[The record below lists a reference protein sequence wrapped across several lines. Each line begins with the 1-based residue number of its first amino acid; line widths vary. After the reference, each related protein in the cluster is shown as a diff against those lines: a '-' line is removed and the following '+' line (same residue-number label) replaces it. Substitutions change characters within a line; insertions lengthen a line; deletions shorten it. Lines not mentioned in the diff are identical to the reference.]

1 MQHIHAMKR
10 ILAPFVASM
19 CLLLA
24 TSPSFAANEARNPE
38 QGLLWRVEK
47 KGVPA
52 CHLFGT
58 MHHDDERVTQVAP
71 AVQRAFDAA
80 RTFAVEMINDGEAT
94 RTYQRAMV
102 RKAPL
107 LSELVGEADWPRY
120 ETLLAHH
127 GLPPNARAHL
137 KPWAALLILVRPAEP
152 PGIILDH
159 LLLNDA
165 RNRGKNVVALESI
178 DEQIAAMNDLPD
190 DTQLALLRH
199 AEANYD
205 RIQESFKP
213 LVQTYLARDL
223 RGMWQINESVMAGDD
238 ALAEHNRRFLDSLL
252 FQRNKRFAERL
263 APLID
268 RGNCFAAFGALHLY
282 GKRGVPALL
291 AARGYKVTRLY

>member
-107 LSELVGEADWPRY
+107 LSELVGDADWPRY

-165 RNRGKNVVALESI
+165 RNRGKN
-178 DEQIAAMNDLPD
+178 
-190 DTQLALLRH
+190 
-199 AEANYD
+199 
-205 RIQESFKP
+205 
-213 LVQTYLARDL
+213 ARPS
-223 RGMWQINESVMAGDD
+223 RA
-238 ALAEHNRRFLDSLL
+238 
-252 FQRNKRFAERL
+252 
-263 APLID
+263 
-268 RGNCFAAFGALHLY
+268 
-282 GKRGVPALL
+282 
-291 AARGYKVTRLY
+291 

>member
-1 MQHIHAMKR
+1 MHLIRNPRQLFAPLVATLF
-10 ILAPFVASM
+10 LAAAPA
-19 CLLLA
+19 
-24 TSPSFAANEARNPE
+24 FAANDARNPE

-47 KGVPA
+47 KGAPA

-71 AVQRAFDAA
+71 PVQRAFDAA
-80 RTFAVEMINDGEAT
+80 KTFAVEMINDGEST
-94 RTYQRAMV
+94 RSYQRAMV

-120 ETLLAHH
+120 DTLLAHH
-127 GLPPNARAHL
+127 GLPANARAHL

-165 RNRGKNVVALESI
+165 RNRGKDVVALESV

-205 RIQESFKP
+205 RIQESFRP

-223 RGMWQINESVMAGDD
+223 RGMWQLNESVMAGDD

-252 FQRNKRFAERL
+252 FQRNRRFADRL

-291 AARGYKVTRLY
+291 AARGYKVMRVY

>member
-107 LSELVGEADWPRY
+107 LSELVDPPPEPVVDGAD
-120 ETLLAHH
+120 
-127 GLPPNARAHL
+127 PP
-137 KPWAALLILVRPAEP
+137 
-152 PGIILDH
+152 
-159 LLLNDA
+159 
-165 RNRGKNVVALESI
+165 
-178 DEQIAAMNDLPD
+178 
-190 DTQLALLRH
+190 
-199 AEANYD
+199 
-205 RIQESFKP
+205 
-213 LVQTYLARDL
+213 
-223 RGMWQINESVMAGDD
+223 
-238 ALAEHNRRFLDSLL
+238 
-252 FQRNKRFAERL
+252 
-263 APLID
+263 
-268 RGNCFAAFGALHLY
+268 
-282 GKRGVPALL
+282 
-291 AARGYKVTRLY
+291 